1 MAPKFGGEFFVR
13 GHDKPRQVGVACHLL
28 SRWYKSKNQGI
39 CVKQVLCVL
48 YLCFFVFFNAF
59 LNFFLSILQG
69 LCAKV
74 ILDVGINRVD
84 DTSKPRGYR
93 LTGDVHFPSAERKA
107 SLITPVPGGV
117 GPMTVAMLMRNT
129 VTLAER
135 AIELV
140 AP

>member
-1 MAPKFGGEFFVR
+1 MINQDKWEWLAIYFPDGINQKIREFV
-13 GHDKPRQVGVACHLL
+13 
-28 SRWYKSKNQGI
+28 SNKSCVFCI
-39 CVKQVLCVL
+39 CVFL
-48 YLCFFVFFNAF
+48 FFFNAF

-129 VTLAER
+129 VTLAQR
-135 AIELV
+135 ASELV